1 MGGISLLLIIIATM
15 MLGLPVFI
23 ALGLT
28 GTIGLVMTSAG
39 GLAGLP
45 WTVIAKNTYSGIS
58 AYAQLAVPLFI
69 LAGEIMN
76 TSGITDRL
84 VRFASMLIGR
94 MPASLAQTTVLT
106 SMFFGGI
113 TGSAQATTACV
124 GGNMIP
130 AMVRE
135 GYPKETAVAVSA
147 CASSCGPIIPPSI
160 MMILYGCSV
169 GASIGGL
176 FMGGIIP
183 GILLG
188 LGLMCV
194 VFLQDRKRHF
204 PRRTQNYT
212 AAEKWAITK
221 DSIFPLLMPV
231 IIVGGIM
238 GGVCT
243 PTEAAAVAVA
253 YALFVGIFIYHNI
266 TVQNMLQMLR
276 NSVVTTASTLL
287 IIGVAK
293 LVGYVFTAL
302 QVPQTLAAAFLAIS
316 SSKYV
321 FLILVNILLLIMG
334 MFMDGGASIVIFAPI
349 LVPIAV
355 ALGINPIHFGVIMTL
370 NMAMGTATPPLGL
383 CLFIGCNIADLPI
396 EKGAKAVL
404 PYVAGE
410 LVVLMLVTYVPELV
424 LWIPRM
430 LHYVM

>member
-1 MGGISLLLIIIATM
+1 MVLLLIIVVTM
-15 MLGLPVFI
+15 LLGLPVFV

-28 GTIGLVMTSAG
+28 GTIGLAMTSA
-39 GLAGLP
+39 ANIP
-45 WTVIAKNTYSGIS
+45 WNAIAKNIYSGIS

-76 TSGITDRL
+76 TSGITERL

-106 SMFFGGI
+106 SMFFGSI

-130 AMVRE
+130 AMIKE
-135 GYPKETAVAVSA
+135 GYPAETAVAVSA
-147 CASSCGPIIPPSI
+147 CSSACGPVIPPSI

-183 GILLG
+183 GILLA
-188 LGLMCV
+188 LGLMVV
-194 VFLQDRKRHF
+194 VFIQDRRLHF
-204 PRRTQNYT
+204 PRRTKKYSHE
-212 AAEKWAITK
+212 EKIAILK

-231 IIVGGIM
+231 IIIGGIM
-238 GGVCT
+238 GGICT

-253 YALFVGIFIYHNI
+253 YALFVGLFIYKNI
-266 TVQNMLQMLR
+266 TWKLMLQMLK
-276 NSVVTTASTLL
+276 NSVITTASTLL

-302 QVPQTLAAAFLAIS
+302 QVPVMLANAFMS
-316 SSKYV
+316 FSDSKYV
-321 FLILVNILLLIMG
+321 FLLLVNILLLIMG

-349 LVPIAV
+349 LVPIAT
-355 ALGINPIHFGVIMTL
+355 ALGINVIHFGVIMTL

-383 CLFIGCNIADLPI
+383 CLFIGCNIADLKV
-396 EKGAKAVL
+396 EKGARAVL
-404 PYVAGE
+404 PYIAGE
-410 LVVLMLVTYVPELV
+410 LVVLAIVTYLPEIV
-424 LWIPRM
+424 LFIPRW
-430 LHYVM
+430 LGYV

>member
-1 MGGISLLLIIIATM
+1 MGGVGLLLVIVVTM
-15 MLGLPVFI
+15 LLGLPVFV

-28 GTIGLVMTSAG
+28 GTLGLIMTSNA
-39 GLAGLP
+39 GLAGISWP
-45 WTVIAKNTYSGIS
+45 VIAKNVYSGIS

-147 CASSCGPIIPPSI
+147 CASSCGPVIPPSI

-176 FMGGIIP
+176 FMGGILP
-183 GILLG
+183 GVLLG
-188 LGLMCV
+188 LGLMTV
-194 VFLQDRKRHF
+194 VFLQDRRKHF
-204 PRRTQNYT
+204 PRRKMKYT
-212 AAEKWAITK
+212 REEKWAITK

-238 GGVCT
+238 GGICT

-253 YALFVGIFIYHNI
+253 YALFVGLVIYRNI
-266 TVQNMLQMLR
+266 TWKNMLQMLK
-276 NSVVTTASTLL
+276 NAVVTTASTLL

-302 QVPQTLAAAFLAIS
+302 QVPTILANAFMAIS
-316 SSKYV
+316 DSKYV
-321 FLILVNILLLIMG
+321 FLLMVNILLLIMG

-349 LVPIAV
+349 LVPIAT
-355 ALGINPIHFGVIMTL
+355 ALGVDPIHFGVIMTL

-383 CLFIGCNIADLPI
+383 CLFIGCNIADLPV

-410 LVVLMLVTYVPELV
+410 LVVLMLVTYLPEIV
-424 LWIPRM
+424 LFIPRM
-430 LHYVM
+430 LGYV